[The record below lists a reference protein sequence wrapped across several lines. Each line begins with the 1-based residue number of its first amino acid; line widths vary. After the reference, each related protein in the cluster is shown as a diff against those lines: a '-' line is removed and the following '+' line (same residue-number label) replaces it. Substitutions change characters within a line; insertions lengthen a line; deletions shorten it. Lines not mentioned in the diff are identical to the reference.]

1 MKKLFKKL
9 FGLRA
14 ELRNLREDNER
25 LRKLW
30 NVAVLDTMEAE
41 NKISDLKKVAS
52 ISENTA
58 REMLLHLRVHGM
70 SSGTRRT
77 GYGVTAFIP
86 DDVLSYL
93 RASSEDMRDVF
104 AITVAKEL
112 VRRAIE
118 GLYHINSRGK
128 RSALIFGSLSNPG
141 AHGSVFDEP
150 DGMQIALNVGFEN
163 KAYDEIRWRDITKML
178 PREADSN
185 L

>member
-58 REMLLHLRVHGM
+58 REMMLHLRVHGM
-70 SSGTRRT
+70 SSGERT

-86 DDVLSYL
+86 NDVLSYL
-93 RASSEDMRDVF
+93 RVSGEHLQDVF
-104 AITVAKEL
+104 VITVAKEL

-128 RSALIFGSLSNPG
+128 RSALFFSSLNNPG
-141 AHGSVFDEP
+141 AVGIVFDEP
-150 DGMQIALNVGFEN
+150 DGLKITFGN
-163 KAYDEIRWRDITKML
+163 KTYDEIKWRDITKML